1 MSNDWTNKLRDRM
14 TDYQEPV
21 KDDLWAAIE
30 QSLAQQSQEI
40 HHPQELQEEPNT
52 SIRIFSLRRLS
63 IAAAIATLAVGG
75 SYVFLHPWGENTDAQ
90 VASVLN
96 TNQRAQK
103 AFDKNTKSSLTESA
117 NAGVAVGNFS
127 EHHAHESVA
136 SSMAP
141 RKVVSHTHRNSWKST
156 DEFALTSEVSTYAS
170 DDAVLGQAAN
180 SVSEKKYSADVA
192 SKELRN
198 SDASQSSRRVE
209 KKNGN
214 NNDFSRGLYGA
225 SYQENSKKSQNTLAL
240 NLYGENGFVID
251 NASGNQ
257 VPFQQADAMADPMQ
271 PAFTA
276 SNNEYAPVFDSKVV
290 GLLAAQEYKQE
301 AKHHLPISIGLQ
313 VGFGIVPRLRLT
325 TGVVYTKASSDFIVS
340 AHNNA
345 TVTTQELHYVGIPL
359 NLSYEVWGTKQ
370 FHTYVTVGGEGD
382 INVKNNTKTDGMSVS
397 CKRDRMQW
405 SGKASVGAQFD
416 VIPQLGIYVE
426 PGAKYYFDNGSQIEN
441 TFKDKK
447 LNFNFQF
454 GLRWNVGK

>member
-1 MSNDWTNKLRDRM
+1 MSNDWTNKLRDCM
-14 TDYQEPV
+14 ADYQEPV

-30 QSLAQQSQEI
+30 QSLAQQSQDI
-40 HHPQELQEEPNT
+40 HPLKLQEEPKA
-52 SIRIFSLRRLS
+52 SIRLFSLRRLS

-96 TNQRAQK
+96 ANEKTQK
-103 AFDKNTKSSLTESA
+103 AFDKNTESSLLESA
-117 NAGVAVGNFS
+117 NAGANEGIS
-127 EHHAHESVA
+127 TEHHAHGSVA
-136 SSMAP
+136 SSIAL
-141 RKVVSHTHRNSWKST
+141 KKAWSNSNGNRWKST
-156 DEFALTSEVSTYAS
+156 EELALASEVSTYAS
-170 DDAVLGQAAN
+170 ADAVLGQTVN
-180 SVSEKKYSADVA
+180 SVSEKKSSTDVA
-192 SKELRN
+192 SKEIRN

-214 NNDFSRGLYGA
+214 DKDFGYGLYGA
-225 SYQENSKKSQNTLAL
+225 SYQENRKKSQNTLAF
-240 NLYGENGFVID
+240 NLYGENGFVVD
-251 NASGNQ
+251 NGSGNQ
-257 VPFQQADAMADPMQ
+257 APFQLSDAMADPML

-276 SNNEYAPVFDSKVV
+276 SNNENTPVFDSKVV

-301 AKHHLPISIGLQ
+301 AKHHQPISVGLQ
-313 VGFGIVPRLRLT
+313 VGFGIAPRLRLT
-325 TGVVYTKASSDFIVS
+325 TGVVYTKASSEFIVS
-340 AHNNA
+340 AHNNE

-382 INVKNNTKTDGMSVS
+382 VNVKNNTKTDDVCVS
-397 CKRDRMQW
+397 SKRDRMQW

>member
-30 QSLAQQSQEI
+30 QSLAQKSQEM
-40 HHPQELQEEPNT
+40 HPQKLQEEPT
-52 SIRIFSLRRLS
+52 TFTRLFSLRRFS

-75 SYVFLHPWGENTDAQ
+75 SYVFLHPWGENTDAK

-96 TNQRAQK
+96 ANVRTQK
-103 AFDKNTKSSLTESA
+103 TFDKDTKTFLSESVNTGVVEEKSS
-117 NAGVAVGNFS
+117 
-127 EHHAHESVA
+127 EHRAHGSVA
-136 SSMAP
+136 SSIVP
-141 RKVVSHTHRNSWKST
+141 QKFLSHTHVNSWTST
-156 DEFALTSEVSTYAS
+156 DELALASEVSTYAS

-180 SVSEKKYSADVA
+180 SVSEKNSSADVA

-209 KKNGN
+209 KKIGN
-214 NNDFSRGLYGA
+214 NNDLSHGLYGA
-225 SYQENSKKSQNTLAL
+225 SYQENSKKSQNTLAF

-257 VPFQQADAMADPMQ
+257 APFQQADAMADPMQ

-301 AKHHLPISIGLQ
+301 AKHHLPISVGLQ
-313 VGFGIVPRLRLT
+313 VGFGIAPRLRLT

-340 AHNNA
+340 AHNNE

-382 INVKNNTKTDGMSVS
+382 VNVKNSTKTDGVEANS
-397 CKRDRMQW
+397 KRDRMQW

>member
-30 QSLAQQSQEI
+30 QSFAQQSQEI
-40 HHPQELQEEPNT
+40 HPQKLQEEPKT
-52 SIRIFSLRRLS
+52 SIRLFSVRRLS
-63 IAAAIATLAVGG
+63 IAAALATLAVGG
-75 SYVFLHPWGENTDAQ
+75 SYVFLHPWGENTDAK

-96 TNQRAQK
+96 ANERTQK
-103 AFDKNTKSSLTESA
+103 AFDKDTKSSLSESA
-117 NAGVAVGNFS
+117 NTGVVEGISS
-127 EHHAHESVA
+127 ERRAHGSGA
-136 SSMAP
+136 SSIVP
-141 RKVVSHTHRNSWKST
+141 RKFLSHTPGNSGKST
-156 DEFALTSEVSTYAS
+156 DELALASEVSTYAS
-170 DDAVLGQAAN
+170 DDAVLEQTVN
-180 SVSEKKYSADVA
+180 SVSERNPSEDVA
-192 SKELRN
+192 SKELCN
-198 SDASQSSRRVE
+198 PDASQSSRRVE
-209 KKNGN
+209 KKIAN
-214 NNDFSRGLYGA
+214 NNDFNRGLYGA
-225 SYQENSKKSQNTLAL
+225 SYQENSKKSQNTLFF
-240 NLYGENGFVID
+240 NLYGENGFVAD

-257 VPFQQADAMADPMQ
+257 APFQQADAMADPMQ
-271 PAFTA
+271 PAFAA
-276 SNNEYAPVFDSKVV
+276 SNNEYAPVFDSKIV

-301 AKHHLPISIGLQ
+301 AKHHLPISVGLQ
-313 VGFGIVPRLRLT
+313 VGFGLAPRLRLT

-340 AHNNA
+340 AHNNE

-370 FHTYVTVGGEGD
+370 FHTYVTIGGEGD
-382 INVKNNTKTDGMSVS
+382 VNVKNNTKTDGVEVS
-397 CKRDRMQW
+397 SKRDRMQW

>member
-30 QSLAQQSQEI
+30 QSFAQRSQEI
-40 HHPQELQEEPNT
+40 HPQKLQEEPKT
-52 SIRIFSLRRLS
+52 SIRLFSLRRLS
-63 IAAAIATLAVGG
+63 IAAALATLAVGG
-75 SYVFLHPWGENTDAQ
+75 SYVFLHPWGENTDAK

-96 TNQRAQK
+96 ANERTQK
-103 AFDKNTKSSLTESA
+103 AFGKDTKSSLSESA
-117 NAGVAVGNFS
+117 NIGVAEGNSS
-127 EHHAHESVA
+127 EHHS
-136 SSMAP
+136 
-141 RKVVSHTHRNSWKST
+141 TGNSWKST
-156 DEFALTSEVSTYAS
+156 DELALASEVSTHAS
-170 DDAVLGQAAN
+170 DDAVLEQTVN
-180 SVSEKKYSADVA
+180 SVPEKNSSADVA

-198 SDASQSSRRVE
+198 PDASQSSRRVE
-209 KKNGN
+209 KKIAN
-214 NNDFSRGLYGA
+214 NNDFNRGLYGA
-225 SYQENSKKSQNTLAL
+225 SYQENSKKSQSTLAF
-240 NLYGENGFVID
+240 NLYGENGFVVD
-251 NASGNQ
+251 NTSGNQ
-257 VPFQQADAMADPMQ
+257 TPFQQADAMADPMP

-276 SNNEYAPVFDSKVV
+276 SDNEYAPVFDSKVV

-301 AKHHLPISIGLQ
+301 AKHHLPISVGLQ
-313 VGFGIVPRLRLT
+313 VGFGLAPRLRLT

-340 AHNNA
+340 AHNNE
-345 TVTTQELHYVGIPL
+345 TVTTQDLHYVGIPL

-382 INVKNNTKTDGMSVS
+382 VNVKNSTKTDGVEANS
-397 CKRDRMQW
+397 KRDRMQW